1 MNISDLK
8 TLNIVNKSFKTD
20 QEMFEFAQKHGIK
33 IDANSNRKNVA
44 YEILVK
50 ALGWGPQID
59 TSKLTGEQMINL
71 TFKLDPTYRLLPDW
85 VDMLSCLCGA
95 VKYETATELEFVEKF
110 VRLMVGHLHPLLLE
124 ALANP

>member
-1 MNISDLK
+1 MNISDMK
-8 TLNIVNKSFKTD
+8 TLKIVNESFKTE
-20 QEMFEFAQKHGIK
+20 QEMFEFAQKQGIK
-33 IDANSNRKNVA
+33 IDTNSNRKNVG
-44 YEILVK
+44 YEILIK

-71 TFKLDPTYRLLPDW
+71 TFRLDPTNRLLPDW

-95 VKYETATELEFVEKF
+95 VTYETATEPDFVEKF
-110 VRLMVGHLHPLLLE
+110 VRIMKGHLHDLLLT